1 MRKKADKK
9 DDPEPKYKVGDVIR
23 LNFVDDDIISLF
35 EGQVGIILKVE
46 KRIRLRYKI
55 LVCGIPNETFLFSE
69 NEISG
74 KVENES
80 KE

>member
-9 DDPEPKYKVGDVIR
+9 QHPEPKYKVGDVIR
-23 LNFVDDDIISLF
+23 LNFLDDDIISIF

-55 LVCGIPNETFLFSE
+55 LICGIPNETFLFSE

-74 KVENES
+74 KVENER
-80 KE
+80 KK

>member
-46 KRIRLRYKI
+46 KRIRLRYKT